1 MKLATEVLVPHGFKA
16 GVTTAGLKPSGAADL
31 ALIVSELPAVGA
43 GVFTTNRFAGANI
56 ALCREHLAS
65 GSVRAVV
72 IHAGQANAC
81 TGKAGDAAALATARK
96 AAEVLGVKVEEIVVG
111 STGVI
116 GVLPAVE
123 KISAGL
129 EKIGTHGL
137 SAGLFP
143 ELSKAIMTTDTK
155 PKLASVRLKIGGK
168 QVTLLGVAK
177 GAGMI
182 NPSMG
187 TMLGYVVT
195 DAIIAKPL
203 LKKALA
209 QATESTFNCLTVD
222 GDTST
227 SDMLVVM
234 ANGAAANAPIRAAGA
249 DLDKFT
255 EALTAICQHL
265 ARAVAADGEGA
276 TRLVSVTVNNAK
288 SFEDARLVAKAVASS
303 SLVKCAIFGRDPNW
317 GRIAAA
323 VGYSGG
329 TFDPAKVRIAIGKDL
344 VFEKGQPALQ
354 DRMALSKYLMESPEV
369 DISISLA
376 AGKATATVWTC
387 DFSLDYVRINAHYT
401 T

>member
-1 MKLATEVLVPHGFKA
+1 MKLATEVLVPQGFKA

-31 ALIVSELPAVGA
+31 ALIVSELPATGA

-56 ALCREHLAS
+56 ALCREHLAK
-65 GSVRAVV
+65 GSMRAIVV
-72 IHAGQANAC
+72 HAGQANAC
-81 TGKAGDAAALATARK
+81 TGKAGEAAALATARK
-96 AAEVLGVKVEEIVVG
+96 AAEALGVKPEEIVVG

-123 KISAGL
+123 KIAAGID
-129 EKIGTHGL
+129 KIAQQGL
-137 SAGLFP
+137 RADAFP
-143 ELSKAIMTTDTK
+143 ELSKAIMTTDTR

-182 NPSMG
+182 NPSMA
-187 TMLGYVVT
+187 TMLGYIVT
-195 DAIIAKPL
+195 DAIIAKPM

-209 QATESTFNCLTVD
+209 DATERTFNCLTVD

-227 SDMLVVM
+227 SDMLVVL
-234 ANGAAANAPIRAAGA
+234 ANGAAANAPIRSAGA
-249 DLDKFT
+249 DYDKFV
-255 EALTAICQHL
+255 EALAAICQYL

-288 SFEDARLVAKAVASS
+288 SFEDARQVAKAVASS

-354 DRMALSKYLMESPEV
+354 DRMALSKYLMESSE
-369 DISISLA
+369 IEIAISLG
-376 AGKATATVWTC
+376 AGKSAATVWTC